1 MNYLEDASRFR
12 AKVFKALADPV
23 RLQIVE
29 FLRKG
34 EKCVC
39 EIFPH
44 VEIAQPLA
52 SRHLKIL
59 KNCGLVRDRKE
70 GNRRFYSVTDPDIF
84 RVIDALAPELVAS
97 LSKRVIEQI
106 TRVT

>member
-1 MNYLEDASRFR
+1 MNYSEEDATRFK
-12 AKVFKALADPV
+12 AKVFKALADPL
-23 RLQIVE
+23 RLQIIE
-29 FLRKG
+29 FLREG

-39 EIFPH
+39 EIFPYL
-44 VEIAQPLA
+44 EIVQPLV
-52 SRHLKIL
+52 SRHLRIL

-84 RVIDALAPELVAS
+84 RVIDALAPELIVS

-106 TRVT
+106 I

>member
-1 MNYLEDASRFR
+1 MNYSEEDTTAFK

-29 FLRKG
+29 FLREG

-44 VEIAQPLA
+44 IEIAQPLA

-59 KNCGLVRDRKE
+59 KHCGLVRCRKE
-70 GNRRFYSVTDPDIF
+70 GNKRFYSITDPRILKI
-84 RVIDALAPELVAS
+84 IDSVTPDLKDS
-97 LSKRVIEQI
+97 LSEIILKHLV
-106 TRVT
+106 

>member
-1 MNYLEDASRFR
+1 MNYLEDATRFR
-12 AKVFKALADPV
+12 AKVFKALADPL
-23 RLQIVE
+23 RLRIIE
-29 FLRKG
+29 FLREG
-34 EKCVC
+34 ENCVC

-44 VEIAQPLA
+44 VGIAQPLA

-70 GNRRFYSVTDPDIF
+70 GNRRFYSVTDPEIF
-84 RVIDALAPELVAS
+84 KVIDAIAPELVAS
-97 LSKRVIEQI
+97 LSKHLIEQI